1 MPESTMLQAPDALGK
16 QAVLLLCITTPA
28 SVLQPPGRA
37 AAQRRSDVP
46 AAKTKGHRRCDDRTR
61 SFEAR
66 PDARRYDIRTGGAPL
81 LNPYALY
88 SSLLSIGFI

>member
-1 MPESTMLQAPDALGK
+1 MLQAPDALGK

-28 SVLQPPGRA
+28 SVLRPPGRT

-46 AAKTKGHRRCDDRTR
+46 AAKAKGHRRCDGRTR
-61 SFEAR
+61 SFAAR
-66 PDARRYDIRTGGAPL
+66 PDARRYDIRTGSAPP
-81 LNPYALY
+81 LNPYVLY

>member
-16 QAVLLLCITTPA
+16 QAVLLLCTTTPA

-81 LNPYALY
+81 LDPYALY